1 MDITP
6 DGPHD
11 LSIRDKTD
19 DVSPS
24 KLDTETKNRAT
35 GGLAKNPYKEYSK
48 ATEQEYGFNN
58 MYASSSRNYRDI
70 RDMR

>member
-1 MDITP
+1 MVPMTFLFVIKLMMFP
-6 DGPHD
+6 
-11 LSIRDKTD
+11 
-19 DVSPS
+19 PS